1 MLFLILFYLHT
12 DFILFQN
19 HTFIMKHV
27 FIVLITMLMSMST
40 SAFAVTTTSKEC
52 KIDLTSIAIPANI
65 TVKQTVTFKDGKIIE
80 LYYKKQ
86 GDVCKLYSTTDVTKY
101 KESDLSMIK
110 STNFEFVDKVEGK
123 CYITRKTN
131 DVIAFAKSVLKQ
143 LV

>member
-1 MLFLILFYLHT
+1 
-12 DFILFQN
+12 
-19 HTFIMKHV
+19 MKHV

-40 SAFAVTTTSKEC
+40 SAFAATTTSKEC
-52 KIDLTSIAIPANI
+52 KIDLSSLVVPTNI
-65 TVKQTVTFKDGKIIE
+65 TVKQTITFKDGKTIE
-80 LYYKKQ
+80 LYYQKK

>member
-1 MLFLILFYLHT
+1 
-12 DFILFQN
+12 
-19 HTFIMKHV
+19 MKQ
-27 FIVLITMLMSMST
+27 FIVILMTVLMSMST
-40 SAFAVTTTSKEC
+40 SAFAATTTSTESKN
-52 KIDLTSIAIPANI
+52 DLAGVVIPKNI
-65 TVKQTVTFKDGKIIE
+65 TVKQTVTFKDGNTIE
-80 LYYKKQ
+80 LYYQKK

-101 KESDLSMIK
+101 KESDLSKIK

>member
-1 MLFLILFYLHT
+1 
-12 DFILFQN
+12 
-19 HTFIMKHV
+19 MKH
-27 FIVLITMLMSMST
+27 LIIILMTVLMSIST
-40 SAFAVTTTSKEC
+40 SAFAATTSGTES
-52 KIDLTSIAIPANI
+52 KIDLSSLVVPTNI
-65 TVKQTVTFKDGKIIE
+65 TVKQTITFKDGKTIE
-80 LYYKKQ
+80 LYYQKK

-143 LV
+143 LA

>member
-1 MLFLILFYLHT
+1 
-12 DFILFQN
+12 
-19 HTFIMKHV
+19 MKHV

-40 SAFAVTTTSKEC
+40 SALAATTTSKEC

-101 KESDLSMIK
+101 KESDLGRIK
-110 STNFEFVDKVEGK
+110 ATNFELVDKVEGK

-131 DVIAFAKSVLKQ
+131 DVIAFAKSLLKQ

>member
-1 MLFLILFYLHT
+1 
-12 DFILFQN
+12 
-19 HTFIMKHV
+19 MKH
-27 FIVLITMLMSMST
+27 FIVILMTVLMSIST
-40 SAFAVTTTSKEC
+40 SAFAATTSATER
-52 KIDLTSIAIPANI
+52 KIDLSRLVVPTNI
-65 TVKQTVTFKDGKIIE
+65 TVKQTITFKDGKTIE
-80 LYYKKQ
+80 LYYHKK
-86 GDVCKLYSTTDVTKY
+86 GDVCKLYSTTDVMKY